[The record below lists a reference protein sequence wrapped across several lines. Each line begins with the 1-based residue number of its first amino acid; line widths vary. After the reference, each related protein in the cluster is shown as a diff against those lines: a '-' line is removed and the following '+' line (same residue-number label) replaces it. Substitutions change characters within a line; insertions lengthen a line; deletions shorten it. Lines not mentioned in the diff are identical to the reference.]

1 MERAPAKRNN
11 SQSSRA
17 PIAEKISTK
26 RTSSLTGRAQAQ
38 PKQNLPVLSK
48 PPASSS
54 VLPRPL
60 AKPSDRLTKIKTA
73 NPFAS
78 TKTKQKT
85 NFGYAYTAGTIPCRI
100 NHGCN
105 FNKI

>member
-1 MERAPAKRNN
+1 MQKPATANAPLPRAPVY
-11 SQSSRA
+11 
-17 PIAEKISTK
+17 
-26 RTSSLTGRAQAQ
+26 G
-38 PKQNLPVLSK
+38 
-48 PPASSS
+48 
-54 VLPRPL
+54 
-60 AKPSDRLTKIKTA
+60 KPSDKLTKVKTS

-105 FNKI
+105 FNRL